1 MLSADDSIV
10 NGVRQKP
17 IRQEKLDLWY
27 KDFDAMPQDA
37 EFKKNYERNKKL
49 VSFSCIPD
57 NIKNSIINRYEDT
70 PSKDKSK
77 LLDFFVEHKM
87 KNMLEVIEEF

>member
-1 MLSADDSIV
+1 M
-10 NGVRQKP
+10 
-17 IRQEKLDLWY
+17 DLWY
-27 KDFDAMPQDA
+27 KDYDAMPQDA

-57 NIKNSIINRYEDT
+57 HIKNSIINIFEDT